1 MIFDF
6 LYGLIG
12 GYYEF
17 LDVAFILCVSLIIAK
32 IINIFLD
39 RFVKGLAAK
48 TKTTLD
54 DKLVHAV
61 HKPIVI
67 GALLVGLYFSLHY
80 LSIMS
85 GYEVLINQSFTVIF
99 ILFVALVLMRIAN
112 AFIEWYSEEVS
123 TKTKTKGAE
132 QLVPIFRK
140 IAYGIIGVIT
150 ILWMLNQLGIEITTL
165 VATLGIGGLAVALAL
180 QDTLKEF
187 FAGMYI
193 IADRPIK
200 IGDYIEL
207 DSGVKGYVEDIG
219 WRTTKIRML
228 GNNRI
233 IIPNSKLSSSIIT
246 NYHAPTKE
254 MSVVVPVGV
263 AYQSD
268 LDKVEKI
275 TIDVAKKVL
284 KRVEGGVETFEPF
297 IRYKEFGDSNINFSV
312 ILRVKKY
319 VDKYKVTHEFIKALK
334 KRYDK
339 EGIEIAWPI
348 RKIYMAKKKVD

>member
-1 MIFDF
+1 MV
-6 LYGLIG
+6 L
-12 GYYEF
+12 EF
-17 LDVAFILCVSLIIAK
+17 LSPYLGSYFETIRVIIIIVISLFVAKA
-32 IINIFLD
+32 INFFLD
-39 RFVKGLAAK
+39 RGIRRLTEK

-54 DKLVHAV
+54 DKLVHAIR
-61 HKPIVI
+61 KPILL
-67 GALLVGLYFSLHY
+67 GALLTGVYFSLHSLSY
-80 LSIMS
+80 LS
-85 GYEVLINQSFTVIF
+85 GYAALINQAFTVVF
-99 ILFVALVLMRIAN
+99 VLFVSLFLVRTVN
-112 AFIEWYSEEVS
+112 AVIEWYGEEILS
-123 TKTKTKGAE
+123 KTKAQE
-132 QLVPIFRK
+132 QMIPIFRK
-140 IAYGIIGVIT
+140 IAYIVIGLIAL
-150 ILWMLNQLGIEITTL
+150 LWLMNQLGIQITTL
-165 VATLGIGGLAVALAL
+165 VTTLGIGGLAIALAL

-193 IADRPIK
+193 MADRPIK

-207 DSGVKGYVEDIG
+207 DSGQKGFVEDIG
-219 WRTTKIRML
+219 WRTTKIKML

-246 NYHAPTKE
+246 NYYAPTRE

-263 AYQSD
+263 GYGSD
-268 LDKVEKI
+268 LEKVEKI

-284 KRVEGGVETFEPF
+284 KKTDGAVENFEPF

-319 VDKYKVTHEFIKALK
+319 VNKYKLTHEFIKALK

-348 RKIYMAKKKVD
+348 RKVYFAKKKVD